1 MRPLAVFLALAVLV
15 SGCAETVRV
24 ISQPSPSVSNAP
36 NSATPTPTAS
46 LSRVTPSPIPTVAAT
61 PTPSPASTANQT
73 LCQRDLRCGLIL
85 NTIESIDPYRMDS
98 HLNALTSFVSRDPRH
113 PGHAKAQAYIKE
125 QLDALN
131 YYGWRIESQRTV
143 YQGIALENIFATLD
157 PAPGAS
163 TPSGAPQTPP
173 PPVGPTGWVLVSA
186 HYDSVANR
194 TAGWRPALDPAP
206 GADDN
211 ATGTAALLEFAR
223 VLSLWRAGGYLRS
236 RIVLAFFDGEELFFK
251 GSGAYMATLAKPYP
265 YKAAI
270 NLDMVGFN
278 PITDRLDLLWYTS
291 ASAGLRDRVIK
302 ANDTYRIGVTPLN
315 AQYAADG
322 STIMDAAPFGIAG
335 IPSIALCQR
344 YGENDAT
351 FPGNYTFHT
360 VNDTPDKIT
369 NKRLWLKAAKLTLA
383 TALELADEPVQ

>member
-1 MRPLAVFLALAVLV
+1 MRRIALFLAFTVVV
-15 SGCAETVRV
+15 SACGETVRDV
-24 ISQPSPSVSNAP
+24 GLPALRPGAASSVPNASVSP
-36 NSATPTPTAS
+36 GSIPIGSASAVPTA
-46 LSRVTPSPIPTVAAT
+46 TAA
-61 PTPSPASTANQT
+61 PTPSAVAFDPCPGNPRCTLVLNAINQ
-73 LCQRDLRCGLIL
+73 L
-85 NTIESIDPYRMDS
+85 NPYRMDAG
-98 HLNALTSFVSRDPRH
+98 LGALTSFVSRDPRH
-113 PGHAKAQAYIKE
+113 PGHARAQAYIKE
-125 QLDALN
+125 QLEALN

-143 YQGIALENIFATLD
+143 YQGIPLENIFATLD
-157 PAPGAS
+157 PAPGPS

-194 TAGWRPALDPAP
+194 TPGWRPAIDPAP

-223 VLSLWRAGGYLRS
+223 VLGLWRAAGNLRS

-251 GSGAYMATLAKPYP
+251 GSGAYVAALPKPYP
-265 YKAAI
+265 YKAAL

-278 PITDRLDLLWYTS
+278 PITDRLDLLWYTN
-291 ASAGLRDRVIK
+291 ASAGLRDKVLK
-302 ANDTYRIGVTPLN
+302 ANQTYRIGVTPLN
-315 AQYAADG
+315 AQFAADG

-335 IPSIALCQR
+335 IPSIAICQR

-369 NKRLWLKAAKLTLA
+369 NKGLWLKAAKLTLA
-383 TALELADEPVQ
+383 TALELTDEPAQ